1 LEKTLNIHRNGTQ
14 SGRDL
19 AMGRLKECLDLLE
32 ESEDFNDGMN
42 WNVEVVPGLSVE
54 MMIHALVSA
63 EQEMK

>member
-1 LEKTLNIHRNGTQ
+1 MNIHRNGTQ

-19 AMGRLKECLDLLE
+19 AKGRLIECLKLLE
-32 ESEDFNDGMN
+32 ESEEFTEGIN
-42 WNVEVVPGLSVE
+42 WNTEVVQGLSVE